1 MKLLL
6 ILLFLFS
13 YIVGV
18 TQTKYNGIWQGIM
31 YTTSAQEGTLLYI
44 DFGTD
49 KKNVTGTSR
58 EVLQNSDE
66 YSIHKL
72 KGTHDSTQ
80 IKFRQYYLHSKKLNS
95 KVIWQQFEAR
105 LSYVDSTGYLVGTFI
120 RNNDKKQGK
129 IILYPSKFSHQNI
142 TAQQSPSPHWV
153 KTFINDIKLNKKSPH
168 LREKERGDFAFKPI
182 YFDYDKFEI
191 KEEYF
196 SFLKSMIEVISEH
209 SDLRIKI
216 TGHTDPDGSDAYNNE
231 LSKKRANAIQDFF
244 VKNGLNVDKLVIDFK
259 GEKELIN
266 PTDQSENGKQLNR
279 RVDFVFI

>member
-1 MKLLL
+1 
-6 ILLFLFS
+6 
-13 YIVGV
+13 
-18 TQTKYNGIWQGIM
+18 
-31 YTTSAQEGTLLYI
+31 
-44 DFGTD
+44 
-49 KKNVTGTSR
+49 
-58 EVLQNSDE
+58 
-66 YSIHKL
+66 
-72 KGTHDSTQ
+72 
-80 IKFRQYYLHSKKLNS
+80 
-95 KVIWQQFEAR
+95 
-105 LSYVDSTGYLVGTFI
+105 VGTFT

-153 KTFINDIKLNKKSPH
+153 KSFINDIKLNKKSPH

-244 VKNGLNVDKLVIDFK
+244 VKNGLNADKLVIDFK